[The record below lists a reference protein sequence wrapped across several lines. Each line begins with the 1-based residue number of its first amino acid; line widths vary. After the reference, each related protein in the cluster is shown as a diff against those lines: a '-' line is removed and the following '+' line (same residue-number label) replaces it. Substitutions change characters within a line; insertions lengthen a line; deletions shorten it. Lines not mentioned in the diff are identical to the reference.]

1 MPLVNAPSIYQFKA
15 KDFDIKN
22 YTLCLG
28 NISRDFSINNVKKT
42 GLNGVAKIF
51 LLIIM
56 ILILAK
62 S

>member
-1 MPLVNAPSIYQFKA
+1 MPLVNAPSIYQFKT
-15 KDFDIKN
+15 KDFDIKK
-22 YTLCLG
+22 YTLFLG